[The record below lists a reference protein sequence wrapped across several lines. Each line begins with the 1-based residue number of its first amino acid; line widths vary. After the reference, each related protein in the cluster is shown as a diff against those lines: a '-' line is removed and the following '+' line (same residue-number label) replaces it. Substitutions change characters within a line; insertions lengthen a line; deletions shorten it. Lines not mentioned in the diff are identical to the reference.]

1 MGTDDMINDLTKQ
14 LDTLRNELLDMERA
28 FTMKKEQ
35 FLKIQGA
42 LEALNAVKLN
52 ANSPFCKS
60 LKVGLLLLTE
70 DLFNLYGVAI

>member
-1 MGTDDMINDLTKQ
+1 MINDLTKQ
-14 LDTLRNELLDMERA
+14 LDTLRNELLDMERS

-52 ANSPFCKS
+52 DKKEDPKS
-60 LKVGLLLLTE
+60 AK
-70 DLFNLYGVAI
+70 

>member
-1 MGTDDMINDLTKQ
+1 MGTDEMINDLTKQ
-14 LDTLRNELLDMERA
+14 LEALKSELLDMERT

-52 ANSPFCKS
+52 NQKEDVKS
-60 LKVGLLLLTE
+60 AK
-70 DLFNLYGVAI
+70 